1 MGPFRDTSLLQE
13 SSHFGALRI
22 QSVFGSA
29 ASCHFEPRT
38 PNSPRLDGLLEQPP
52 TRMITR
58 RILQVTACGLAAC
71 GALLGAQPTA
81 EPVLEGTTAVS
92 SRVSPDY
99 ARTRLPDGSFQP
111 EEYAFG
117 DGGRHDGPF
126 RDGSIDK
133 LSFMDVARVV
143 AVSLRAQNYVPAKYL
158 RTEKL
163 LIMLHWG
170 TTIVN
175 SSFGGAIP
183 GKGQPAFQEI
193 LQRDQIDSM
202 NARMLGFD
210 SARLIGTD
218 YGDFIGHVGPLG
230 AYRDELLS
238 EIEENRYFVI
248 LVAYDFQRFRKE
260 KKLTM
265 LWETRFSINEPRN
278 FFNRALPAMAQYA
291 SAYFGQDSHGL
302 VMKPVPEGQVRLG
315 QPRPVGDLEAP
326 EK

>member
-1 MGPFRDTSLLQE
+1 
-13 SSHFGALRI
+13 
-22 QSVFGSA
+22 
-29 ASCHFEPRT
+29 
-38 PNSPRLDGLLEQPP
+38 LEQSP

-58 RILQVTACGLAAC
+58 RMVQVTACALAAY
-71 GALLGAQPTA
+71 GTLLGAQPTA
-81 EPVLEGTTAVS
+81 APVVEGTTAVS
-92 SRVSPDY
+92 SRVNPDY
-99 ARTRLPDGSFQP
+99 VRTRLADGSFQP

-117 DGGRHDGPF
+117 DGGRYDGPF
-126 RDGSIDK
+126 RDASIDK
-133 LSFMDVARVV
+133 LSFMDVARVI
-143 AVSLRAQNYVPAKYL
+143 AVSLRAQNYVPAKDL
-158 RTEKL
+158 RTQKL

-175 SSFGGAIP
+175 SSFSGAIP
-183 GKGQPAFQEI
+183 GKGSLTFQEI
-193 LQRDQIDSM
+193 LQRDQVDSM

-218 YGDFIGHVGPLG
+218 YGNFIGHIGPLG

-260 KKLTM
+260 KKLKM

-278 FFNRALPAMAQYA
+278 LFNKALPAMAQYA
-291 SAYFGQDSHGL
+291 SIYFGQDSHGL
-302 VMKPVPEGQVRLG
+302 VMKPIPEGQVRLG
-315 QPRPVGDLEAP
+315 QPRSVGEVEVP